1 MKRPDNWTKNELLRA
16 ERLNEMIEFSAGNHF
31 LGGAGIAGHTG
42 TRIGKGLTP
51 SEQNYLLLVQAT
63 EDFAIQTTNLGVPDD
78 VPSGGIRLVRLNM
91 RDSVHETSLAE
102 DRAYDPITGL
112 QGGEAPVQGDYF
124 YVMFNRDSGRW
135 EKIGAA
141 QFGIVHGIPRQC
153 LNDGWYYVELATFNA
168 EPQQAS
174 DFENLGED
182 CGTCGQFAPVSGSDM
197 TDEID
202 ECNSVTEVDRNL
214 TKPTGLGIFAFA
226 HDCDGIPLKI
236 DGHVKMVVRGP
247 GVLGSSGSVSY
258 SGSDP
263 QNILYDILSGTR
275 MMIKFP
281 AKEVWTCCPDGSVI
295 LTSCTSAI
303 VYGIACDP
311 VTQSCPAV
319 VP

>member
-31 LGGAGIAGHTG
+31 LSGAGIAGHTG
-42 TRIGKGLTP
+42 TRIGKGLIPT
-51 SEQNYLLLVQAT
+51 EQNYLLLVQAT

-102 DRAYDPITGL
+102 DRAYDVITGL

-141 QFGIVHGIPRQC
+141 QFGVVHGIPRQC
-153 LNDGWYYVELATFNA
+153 LNDGWYYVELATFDA

-174 DFENLGED
+174 DFEDLGED
-182 CGTCGQFAPVSGSDM
+182 CHLCADHDAGTTSA
-197 TDEID
+197 
-202 ECNSVTEVDRNL
+202 CNSVSEIDRNF
-214 TKPTGLGIFAFA
+214 TKPVGLGVFAFA
-226 HDCDGIPLKI
+226 HDCDGLPLQI
-236 DGHVKMVVRGP
+236 NGHVKMVVRGP
-247 GVLGSSGSVSY
+247 GVLGASGSVSY

-263 QNILYDILSGTR
+263 QNTLYDILSGTR

-281 AKEVWTCCPDGSVI
+281 AKEVWTCCPDGSVV

-303 VYGIACDP
+303 VYGIAC
-311 VTQSCPAV
+311 TTATSACPE
-319 VP
+319 